1 MYFYKMYRKQHK
13 KHIYIFLLF
22 VLIFLIIF
30 SLYHLPLGA
39 VFYPAL
45 LCAVFGLGILS
56 SNYQRA
62 KRKHERL
69 TELSKRSAELMEG
82 FFESADWLEEDYRR
96 IIEAL
101 RSELRYE
108 KDAMNLRYADMVD
121 YYTIWVHQ
129 IKTPIAALRLY
140 LSGEDSENAR
150 RMKEEVFRIEQYV
163 EMVLAFL
170 RLDFESTDYVFAE
183 CDLDEMVRG
192 AVKKFAGQF
201 IRKKIALIYEPL
213 EFKMVTD
220 EKWFSFCLEQILSNA
235 LKYTRTGSVTI
246 TLFRENGVILCVRD
260 TGIGIAPEDLPR
272 VFEKG
277 YTGYHGRED
286 KKASGIGLYLC
297 RRICENLGHSISITS
312 KPGVGTAVFLNL
324 EQKKLKVE

>member
-1 MYFYKMYRKQHK
+1 MNFYQMYRKQHK
-13 KHIYIFLLF
+13 KHILIFLLF
-22 VLIFLIIF
+22 ALIFSIIF

-39 VFYPAL
+39 VFYPTL

-56 SNYQRA
+56 VDYRRA

-82 FFESADWLEEDYRR
+82 FFESENWLEEDYRK
-96 IIEAL
+96 IIEGL
-101 RSELRYE
+101 RSELRVE
-108 KDAMNLRYADMVD
+108 KDTMNLRYADMVD

-150 RMKEEVFRIEQYV
+150 RIKEEVFRIEQYV

-170 RLDFESTDYVFAE
+170 RLDFESTDYVFAK
-183 CDLDEMVRG
+183 CSLDKIVRG

-201 IRKKIALIYEPL
+201 IRKKIALTYEPL
-213 EFKMVTD
+213 AFEIVTD

-235 LKYTRTGSVTI
+235 LKYTKTGTVSI
-246 TLFRENGVILCVRD
+246 TLNGKSTLVVRD

-297 RRICENLGHSISITS
+297 LRICENLGHSILIESE
-312 KPGVGTAVFLNL
+312 PGVGTAIFLNL
-324 EQKKLKVE
+324 EQKKLTVE